1 MIPTAGDEFGRTA
14 ERFGDYIKLERAC
27 SENTKRAYLS
37 DLSIWTAWCRRNE
50 RDPLDVQV
58 DAVSRFLLEAGTEG
72 RKKSSVQRLGAVL
85 RSFAKFLQYDGMTD
99 KVPRL
104 APLPSREEKL
114 PEILNENELQRIIN
128 ACEDGTALGKR
139 DRAYIELAYG
149 AGMRASELCGLRLR
163 DLDPGSGILYAR
175 GKGDKERA
183 IPYIG
188 AARRAVDEYIEKY
201 RPQLDKHKAE
211 WLFLSR
217 SGNQLH
223 RETLWVILHKR
234 GLAAGVPKSRLHPHI
249 LRHTF
254 ATVLIR
260 NGMDQ
265 RTLQELLGHS
275 SIMTTEKYTH
285 LDLSLRDYYDQYHPR
300 AK

>member
-1 MIPTAGDEFGRTA
+1 MIPAEADELERTA
-14 ERFGDYIKLERAC
+14 ERFGDYIRLERAC

-50 RDPLDVQV
+50 RSPLDVAA
-58 DAVSRFLLEAGTEG
+58 DAVSRFLLEAKIEG
-72 RKKSSVQRLGAVL
+72 RKASSRQRLGAVM

-104 APLPSREEKL
+104 PPLPAREEKL
-114 PEILNENELQRIIN
+114 PEILNENEIQRIIN

-163 DLDPGSGILYAR
+163 DLDPTSGILYAR

-183 IPYIG
+183 IPYMG
-188 AARRAVDEYIEKY
+188 APRRAVEEYISEY
-201 RPQLDKHKAE
+201 RPQLDKNKAE

-217 SGNQLH
+217 SGKQLH
-223 RETLWVILHKR
+223 RETLWVIMHKR
-234 GLAAGVPKSRLHPHI
+234 GAAAGVPAKRLHPHV

-285 LDLSLRDYYDQYHPR
+285 LDISLRDYYDKYHPR